1 MPELP
6 EVETSVLAIRDK
18 IINKKIHSVI
28 IRERKL
34 REPIGD
40 EISLIAKET
49 IIDIKRRGKYIILF
63 ITGNHE
69 VIIHLGMSGSLTLVN
84 NNSDVIKHS
93 HVDIVLEN
101 KTIRF
106 NDPRKFGMVMY
117 SQDYKNNKYIKNCG
131 IEPFDKKFISEDYL
145 FNMGNNKKTNIKNFI
160 MQNKIVVGVGN
171 IYASETLFDAKI
183 NPNSLTCN
191 LSKDDYNRL
200 SKSIVKVLKN
210 SIKNKGT
217 TLKDHKVGENET
229 GNNQFS
235 LNVYSQNSC
244 KQCKS
249 DIIIAKHNSRTTY
262 FCNNCQILIK

>member
-18 IINKKIHSVI
+18 IINKKINNII

-34 REPIGD
+34 REPVSD
-40 EISLIAKET
+40 DLNLLITEKV
-49 IIDIKRRGKYIILF
+49 IDIKRRGKYIIIF
-63 ITGNHE
+63 TTGDHE
-69 VIIHLGMSGSLTLVN
+69 VIIHLGMSGSLTLI
-84 NNSDVIKHS
+84 NNSAEIIKHS
-93 HVDIVLEN
+93 HVDIVLDN

-117 SQDYKNNKYIKNCG
+117 SKNHKNNKYIKNCG
-131 IEPFDKKFISEDYL
+131 IEPFDKSFIENDYL
-145 FNMGNNKKTNIKNFI
+145 FNIGHNKKTNIKNFI

-183 NPNSLTCN
+183 NPNSLTCD
-191 LSKDDYNRL
+191 LSVSDYKRL
-200 SKSIVKVLKN
+200 SISIVKVLEN

-217 TLKDHKVGENET
+217 TLKDHKVGENEA

-235 LNVYSQNSC
+235 LNVYSQKSC
-244 KQCKS
+244 KICN
-249 DIIIAKHNSRTTY
+249 DGIIQTKHNSRTTY
-262 FCNNCQILIK
+262 FCNSCQILIR